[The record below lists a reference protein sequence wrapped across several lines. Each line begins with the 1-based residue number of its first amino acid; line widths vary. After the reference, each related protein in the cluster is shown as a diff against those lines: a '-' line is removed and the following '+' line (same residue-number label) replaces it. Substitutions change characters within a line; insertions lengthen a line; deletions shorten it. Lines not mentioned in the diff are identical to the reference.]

1 MKITRKALITFG
13 LIITVFSILF
23 FSCKKNAVTTNKSSQ
38 PRNVAVYLTDAP
50 CQYDSVFIDIK
61 YIELKIDTSVQGR
74 NGNHEDNNNNNQGN
88 DNQGNDNSGNDEEE
102 HHQDHEHSDKNGI
115 WDTLNIK
122 PGLYNILQ
130 LRNGNDVIFG
140 TGTIP
145 AGTIREMRFT
155 LGTNSYVV
163 VSGVKHTLIQ
173 FRDEDSFSYIKVH
186 GVDEDEDFK
195 PGQTSM
201 WLDFNICKS
210 IRSDDGNYFLKP
222 FISIYSM
229 NQTGRLEGTVL
240 PNAAQP
246 YVTAWNATDTASALP
261 EEDGGYKIR
270 GLKAGTYN
278 VIFQGTFGY
287 KDTTILNIVV
297 KNNQD
302 TKLPTITLHQ

>member
-1 MKITRKALITFG
+1 MKITKKTLLTFG
-13 LIITVFSILF
+13 LIITVFSLLF
-23 FSCKKNAVTTNKSSQ
+23 FACKKNAVTINNSSQ

-74 NGNHEDNNNNNQGN
+74 NGNHEDENN
-88 DNQGNDNSGNDEEE
+88 DQGNDNSGNDEEE

-115 WDTLNIK
+115 WDTLNIH

-145 AGTIREMRFT
+145 AGTIREMRLT

-163 VSGVKHTLIQ
+163 VSGVKYALNQ
-173 FRDEDSFSYIKVH
+173 FRDDDKFSYIKIH
-186 GVDEDEDFK
+186 GEDEDDDFK

-210 IRSDDGNYFLKP
+210 IKSEDGMYFLKP
-222 FISIYSM
+222 YISIYAM
-229 NQTGRLEGTVL
+229 NQTGRIEGTVL
-240 PNAAQP
+240 PHAAQP
-246 YVTAWNATDTASALP
+246 YVTVWNATDTASALP
-261 EEDGGYKIR
+261 EDDGGYKIR
-270 GLKAGTYN
+270 GLKAGTYS

-287 KDTTILNIVV
+287 KDTTLLNVDV